1 MMLAA
6 GLPVRAAGRLQA
18 GGPQPRLAAIDW
30 AMLETAIAIGHMPV
44 AAAELIRYR
53 QDVAQ
58 PEIPAGV
65 TDLGLRGAPNFEL
78 LQLIRPDLILSSNYY
93 TRYEDRLAEIAPVL
107 SLPFYIPQ
115 EAPLPNVLAA
125 LTILAD
131 RIGDP
136 AAGQRA
142 LQGAEAGFDALA
154 ARATTFADRPFCMVN
169 IGDARHMRAF
179 GYDSLFGNV
188 LDRLGLQ
195 NAWAEVTQFSFLA
208 PVPIEKLVQM
218 PEARLVIVGEIPA
231 YARRSLSR
239 SILWQHLPAVTED
252 RVYFV
257 PDGNP
262 FGGVPSALRFGAGLI
277 DALEQGPGQLS

>member
-1 MMLAA
+1 MLAA
-6 GLPVRAAGRLQA
+6 GLPLRAAEPQA
-18 GGPQPRLAAIDW
+18 QTTGPRLAAIDW

-58 PEIPAGV
+58 PEIPADV

-107 SLPFYIPQ
+107 SLPFYVPQ
-115 EAPLPNVLAA
+115 QPPLPKVLAA
-125 LTILAD
+125 LSILAD

-136 AAGQRA
+136 LAGQRA
-142 LQGAEAGFDALA
+142 LQDTQADFDAQA
-154 ARATTFADRPFCMVN
+154 ARAGAFADRPLCLVN

-195 NAWAEVTQFSFLA
+195 NAWADVTQFSFLA

-218 PEARLVIVGEIPA
+218 PDARLVIVGDVPA
-231 YARRSLSR
+231 YARRSLSH
-239 SILWQHLPAVTED
+239 SILWQHLPAVTKD

-262 FGGVPSALRFGAGLI
+262 FGGAPSATRFGAGLI
-277 DALEQGPGQLS
+277 AALEQGPGRLA

>member
-6 GLPVRAAGRLQA
+6 GLPLRAAV
-18 GGPQPRLAAIDW
+18 PQPQTTGPRLAAIDW

-58 PEIPAGV
+58 PEIPADV

-107 SLPFYIPQ
+107 SLPFYVPQ
-115 EAPLPNVLAA
+115 QPPLPKVLAA
-125 LTILAD
+125 LSILAD

-136 AAGQRA
+136 LAGQRA
-142 LQGAEAGFDALA
+142 LQDTQADFDAQA
-154 ARATTFADRPFCMVN
+154 ARAAAFADRPLCLVN

-195 NAWAEVTQFSFLA
+195 NAWADVTQFSFLA

-218 PEARLVIVGEIPA
+218 PDARLVIVGDVPA
-231 YARRSLSR
+231 YARRSLSH

-262 FGGVPSALRFGAGLI
+262 FGGAPSATRFGAGLI
-277 DALEQGPGQLS
+277 AALEQGPGRLA